1 MTADRLT
8 QAMQEAYAAVLSSV
22 VILHTLELNHPAF
35 ATPIRVVT
43 GDDGLPAAQTVAL
56 TLESGE
62 TVDFMA
68 MAFDVTPP
76 GFDDKGPTPGRIR
89 IDFVSGELIEP
100 LEAAATTSGVIEVT
114 YRAWR
119 SDQRG
124 EPGDVVKGLK
134 LRRVGLNETAAE
146 GDVGFDEVGKQAF
159 PRQTYSIDL
168 YPALFNQ

>member
-1 MTADRLT
+1 MADRVN
-8 QAMQEAYAAVLSSV
+8 QGMQEAYASAPSNV
-22 VILHTLELNHPAF
+22 VILHTVEANHASF
-35 ATPIRVVT
+35 DTPIRVVT
-43 GDDGLPAAQTVAL
+43 GDDGLGAAEVVPL
-56 TLESGE
+56 TLETGD
-62 TVDFMA
+62 TVDFKA

-89 IDFVSGELIEP
+89 LDLVSGELIEP
-100 LEAAATTSGVIEVT
+100 LEAAATTSGVIEVI

-119 SDQRG
+119 SDQRD

-134 LRRVGLNETAAE
+134 MRRVVLNETAAE

-168 YPALFNQ
+168 YPTLFNQ

>member
-1 MTADRLT
+1 MSSRLT
-8 QAMQEAYAAVLSSV
+8 QAMEEVYAAVPSSV
-22 VILHTLELNHPAF
+22 VVLHTVEANHASFP
-35 ATPIRVVT
+35 TPIRVVT
-43 GDDGLPAAQTVAL
+43 GDDGLAASQLVPL
-56 TLESGE
+56 TLETGE
-62 TVDFMA
+62 TVDFTA

-89 IDFVSGELIEP
+89 LDLVSGELIEP
-100 LEAAATTSGVIEVT
+100 LEAAATSAGAIEVT

-124 EPGDVVKGLK
+124 APGDVVKGLK
-134 LRRVGLNETAAE
+134 LRRVALSETAAE